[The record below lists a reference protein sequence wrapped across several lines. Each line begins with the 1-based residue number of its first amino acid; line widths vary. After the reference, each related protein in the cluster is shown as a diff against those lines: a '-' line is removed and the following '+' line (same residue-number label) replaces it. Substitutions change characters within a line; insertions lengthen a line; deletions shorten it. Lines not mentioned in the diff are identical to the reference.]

1 MTNTAPPK
9 WRQFLGALTLLH
21 VLALG
26 GQALEARAQEPA
38 PPDPPEAAPSEEGAA
53 LSYDVAFEGLDDKPE
68 LTALLSKT
76 GLLFTLQDRGVETL
90 GALRRRAEGD
100 APRLKQA
107 LNSEGYFGATL
118 NYRLDE
124 PADGPPKVTIKV
136 TPGTRYTLGEY
147 RVINRTPEAETG
159 ILTPDLGSLGLDLGQ
174 PARGPEI
181 AAAQNKLIRRL
192 NEGGFP
198 DAQVIDRK
206 AYVDHDKK
214 ELYIDLTIESGL
226 AARLGEARFE
236 GLESIDE
243 GYLRNLLAW
252 EAGELYDVRKL
263 DETERE
269 LMATEL
275 FSSAVLEVGSPSESE
290 ERLPVTVKVS
300 ERAKRTIG
308 FNLRFDSIDGLGGG
322 AYWRHRNLFGG
333 GERFS
338 TALDLSFD
346 RQSWDNRLRLPYFA
360 GSDQT
365 GIGEFDLSHE
375 DTDAY
380 ESYQA
385 TSFAGLET
393 ELDDYWTFRYGG
405 SLEYEQSRDAR
416 NADEREFYI
425 VGAPLDLSYDGT
437 DSLLDPTSGQRLEL
451 LGTPYVATGEDTFP
465 FLRGQVIGSTY
476 HSFDDAGRY
485 VAALRGRFGS
495 VLGASA
501 TNLPTS
507 KRFYAGGGGSVRGFE
522 YQSIGP
528 LDASD
533 DPLGGLSVVEL
544 NAELRLRVTD
554 TIGVVPFI
562 DGGLVSEDAVP
573 TGDNGFLW
581 AAGLGLRYYTALGP
595 VRLDVAVPLNGR
607 GRDDDFAF
615 YISIGQAF

>member
-53 LSYDVAFEGLDDKPE
+53 LSYDVAFDGLDDKPE

-76 GLLFTLQDRGVETL
+76 ALLFTLQDRGVETL

-198 DAQVIDRK
+198 DAQVVDRK

-236 GLESIDE
+236 
-243 GYLRNLLAW
+243 
-252 EAGELYDVRKL
+252 L
-263 DETERE
+263 DG
-269 LMATEL
+269 
-275 FSSAVLEVGSPSESE
+275 SVG
-290 ERLPVTVKVS
+290 K
-300 ERAKRTIG
+300 
-308 FNLRFDSIDGLGGG
+308 
-322 AYWRHRNLFGG
+322 
-333 GERFS
+333 
-338 TALDLSFD
+338 
-346 RQSWDNRLRLPYFA
+346 
-360 GSDQT
+360 
-365 GIGEFDLSHE
+365 
-375 DTDAY
+375 DTDAGDFTLTA
-380 ESYQA
+380 SGPSLA
-385 TSFAGLET
+385 ALSGDLP
-393 ELDDYWTFRYGG
+393 ELPFEASLSG
-405 SLEYEQSRDAR
+405 SLEPGHIA
-416 NADEREFYI
+416 
-425 VGAPLDLSYDGT
+425 
-437 DSLLDPTSGQRLEL
+437 LDPFEASFGDSDL
-451 LGTPYVATGEDTFP
+451 A
-465 FLRGQVIGSTY
+465 GS
-476 HSFDDAGRY
+476 
-485 VAALRGRFGS
+485 
-495 VLGASA
+495 
-501 TNLPTS
+501 
-507 KRFYAGGGGSVRGFE
+507 
-522 YQSIGP
+522 
-528 LDASD
+528 
-533 DPLGGLSVVEL
+533 
-544 NAELRLRVTD
+544 
-554 TIGVVPFI
+554 
-562 DGGLVSEDAVP
+562 
-573 TGDNGFLW
+573 
-581 AAGLGLRYYTALGP
+581 
-595 VRLDVAVPLNGR
+595 
-607 GRDDDFAF
+607 
-615 YISIGQAF
+615 